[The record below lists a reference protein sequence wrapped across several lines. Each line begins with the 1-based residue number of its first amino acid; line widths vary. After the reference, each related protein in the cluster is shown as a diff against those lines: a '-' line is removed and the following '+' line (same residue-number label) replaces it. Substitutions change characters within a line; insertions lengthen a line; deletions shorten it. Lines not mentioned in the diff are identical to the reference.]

1 MLIHQYCV
9 SHAVCP
15 FDTKLFANTH
25 LYTIPNL
32 FWALTDNKSRES
44 NALQTKYINKFCL
57 CSVFFL
63 LSRNHTLFFVFFS
76 FFSLTF
82 IGNALLTTT
91 KYIWFI
97 IRSNSFGIHG
107 YLHCKIPERWDFFST
122 GNACHQLVYVI
133 KHCIFA
139 SEIKFYNM
147 KCIKKR
153 TLKPSFSFSSRG
165 KTNSWMWKCHN
176 LLFGLTQTY
185 TSTLM
190 QKSSHVGYNNKVE
203 KKQCERRHW
212 GFGYRIR

>member
-1 MLIHQYCV
+1 MKIGFVRKWHDLTGRDGNVCVCVACLWPLHFIFFSCHLLRIGSPDLLKLAAEHRTHLFICFFTRSFVAGVKNPSGILSPCVCLYQYQYCV

-63 LSRNHTLFFVFFS
+63 LFRNHTLFFVFFS

-91 KYIWFI
+91 KYI
-97 IRSNSFGIHG
+97 
-107 YLHCKIPERWDFFST
+107 
-122 GNACHQLVYVI
+122 
-133 KHCIFA
+133 
-139 SEIKFYNM
+139 
-147 KCIKKR
+147 
-153 TLKPSFSFSSRG
+153 
-165 KTNSWMWKCHN
+165 
-176 LLFGLTQTY
+176 
-185 TSTLM
+185 
-190 QKSSHVGYNNKVE
+190 
-203 KKQCERRHW
+203 
-212 GFGYRIR
+212 